1 MARGSSSLPK
11 RSLLIGRS
19 SACDVVIDHPEVS
32 GRHAIL
38 SITQEGLYEIQDIGS
53 KNGVY
58 VNGERVIKKV
68 LREGDKVAL
77 GSYELDWLSI
87 LKNPPAPMGGSDSPT
102 RLTRAS
108 FQGKNV
114 LRTIGWVILAV
125 VVVFLILWF
134 VVRPFIPGLA
144 E

>member
-19 SACDVVIDHPEVS
+19 AACDVVIDHPEVS

-38 SITQEGLYEIQDIGS
+38 SITQDGLFEIQDIGS

-58 VNGERVIKKV
+58 VNGERIIRKT
-68 LREGDKVAL
+68 LQEGDRVTL
-77 GSYELDWLSI
+77 GSHEIDWLSI
-87 LKNPPAPMGGSDSPT
+87 LRNPPRAGVGSDSPT
-102 RLTRAS
+102 KLTRAPIK
-108 FQGKNV
+108 GKNI
-114 LRTIGWVILAV
+114 LRGLALIILAV
-125 VVVFLILWF
+125 IVVFLILWF

>member
-1 MARGSSSLPK
+1 MAKGSSSLPK

-19 SACDVVIDHPEVS
+19 SACDIVIDHPEVS

-68 LREGDKVAL
+68 LHEGDKVTL

-87 LKNPPAPMGGSDSPT
+87 LKNPPYSYG
-102 RLTRAS
+102 RER
-108 FQGKNV
+108 
-114 LRTIGWVILAV
+114 
-125 VVVFLILWF
+125 
-134 VVRPFIPGLA
+134 
-144 E
+144 

>member
-1 MARGSSSLPK
+1 MTKGSSSFPK

-19 SACDVVIDHPEVS
+19 AACDVVIDHPEVS

-38 SITQEGLYEIQDIGS
+38 SITPDGLFEIQDIGS

-58 VNGERVIKKV
+58 VNGERVIKKI
-68 LREGDKVAL
+68 LQDGDKVTL
-77 GSYELDWLSI
+77 GSYEIDWLDI
-87 LKNPPAPMGGSDSPT
+87 LKNPPESKGGSEGPT
-102 RLTRAS
+102 KLTRVPI
-108 FQGKNV
+108 QGKSV
-114 LRTIGWVILAV
+114 LKNIALIVVAMVII
-125 VVVFLILWF
+125 FLILWF